1 MTVNAISVGLPT
13 GVAGWKLLQN
23 KSVSDFKAFTKD
35 PILQR
40 DLAYLRDTLP
50 TKATAKD
57 LLADR
62 RLQEMVLKGYG
73 LDSQVGMNAL
83 MQKVLESNPADSNS
97 VAARMTDAK
106 YKKLAAALNYGG
118 LTVPEIPAVPSTATL
133 QVEGIRSGQSFT
145 SFSGTFGGIKVSNL
159 ALDTVGNRVD
169 LAATLQ
175 AAFRRADGRNSD
187 ISVTALGGKLIF
199 SDAKGRGEAVDFSF
213 VADPA
218 STARA
223 SLASN
228 TKGSTVVAQQG
239 GAKVGDVATVEQ
251 IVSLYTQA
259 RFEES
264 LGETSETLRKA
275 IYAKRTLPGITSW
288 YSIIADRN
296 LAGVVQEVLGLPD
309 SFGRLDVDQ
318 QKAMFERR
326 MSLSDFQ
333 DSAKLGKLLDRYVAK
348 SSTAEAQAMASSTGL
363 ASLVQP
369 VAWGG
374 DAFTGASAS
383 ALLGIIYQ

>member
-1 MTVNAISVGLPT
+1 MTVNVIGVGLPT

-23 KSVSDFKAFTKD
+23 KTVSDFKAFTKD

-40 DLAYLRDTLP
+40 DLAYLRDTLS

-62 RLQEMVLKGYG
+62 RLQEMVLKAYG

-106 YKKLAAALNYGG
+106 YKKISAALNYGG

-133 QVEGIRSGQSFT
+133 QVEGIRSGQNFT

-159 ALDTVGNRVD
+159 PLENIGNRVD

-175 AAFRRADGRNSD
+175 AAFRKADGKTSD

-199 SDAKGRGEAVDFSF
+199 SDAKGRGEAVDFTF
-213 VADPA
+213 VADPG

-239 GAKVGDVATVEQ
+239 GAKVGDAATVEQ
-251 IVSLYTQA
+251 IASLYTQA
-259 RFEES
+259 KFEES

-275 IYAKRTLPGITSW
+275 IYAKRTLPSITSW
-288 YSIIADRN
+288 YSVIADRN
-296 LAGVVQEVLGLPD
+296 LAGVVQDVLGLPE

-333 DSAKLGKLLDRYVAK
+333 DSAKLGKMLDRYVAK

-363 ASLVQP
+363 VSLVQP
-369 VAWGG
+369 IAWGG
-374 DAFTGASAS
+374 DAFSGASAS
-383 ALLGIIYQ
+383 ALLSIIYQ

>member
-1 MTVNAISVGLPT
+1 MTVNVISVGLPT

-50 TKATAKD
+50 GKATAKD
-57 LLADR
+57 LLTDR
-62 RLQEMVLKGYG
+62 RLQEMVLKAYG

-83 MQKVLESNPADSNS
+83 MQKVLDSNPADSNS

-106 YKKLAAALNYGG
+106 YKKLATALNYGG
-118 LTVPEIPAVPSTATL
+118 LTVPEIPAVPSSATL
-133 QVEGIRSGQSFT
+133 QVEGIRAGQSFT
-145 SFSGTFGGIKVSNL
+145 SFSGTFGGIKVNDL

-169 LAATLQ
+169 LAAALQ
-175 AAFRRADGRNSD
+175 AAFRKADGKSSD

-199 SDAKGRGEAVDFSF
+199 SDARGRGEAVDFSF
-213 VADPA
+213 VADPD

-239 GAKVGDVATVEQ
+239 GAKVGDAATVEQ

-333 DSAKLGKLLDRYVAK
+333 DSAKLGRLLDRYVAK

-383 ALLGIIYQ
+383 ALLGIIYR

>member
-62 RLQEMVLKGYG
+62 RLQEMVLKAYG
-73 LDSQVGMNAL
+73 LDSQIGMNAL
-83 MQKVLESNPADSNS
+83 MQKVLESNPSDSNS

-159 ALDTVGNRVD
+159 ALENVGNRID
-169 LAATLQ
+169 LVATLQ
-175 AAFRRADGRNSD
+175 AAFRKADGKNSD

-199 SDAKGRGEAVDFSF
+199 SDAKGRGEAVDFTF
-213 VADPA
+213 VADPE

-239 GAKVGDVATVEQ
+239 GAKVGDAATVEQ

-348 SSTAEAQAMASSTGL
+348 SSTAEAQAMASSTGI
-363 ASLVQP
+363 ASLMQP